1 MDDGEQKDFLR
12 GSVGMLMVEPQGPSQ
27 EYYSLNNYGNNAVDA
42 NGTVLLYNPTQM
54 PGSLSLMVSS
64 EAA

>member
-1 MDDGEQKDFLR
+1 
-12 GSVGMLMVEPQGPSQ
+12 MLMVEPQGASQ
-27 EYYSLNNYGNNAVDA
+27 EYYNLNNYGNNAVDA